1 MPHHPMVHPPAGR
14 QTLGLPFAPVV
25 GLLLLAALACSPS
38 GEKPAGSA
46 GAVAGPEQSA
56 PAVGGAG
63 RAPETPPA
71 ALGDGGPSTVGT
83 VYPRLASSSLL
94 HARLEELPDGELLR
108 SDGVVITRGDLE
120 ADISTRPAD
129 RRDELHNNAFFL
141 LEQMAT
147 EKLLVQSARRS
158 MPGEAGD
165 DGRLIQLYLGKV
177 VEGASVTE
185 PEVEAFYAANRD
197 AVGGATL
204 AQIVPQIRQYLLR
217 EKQQE
222 MINRHVRSLG
232 QRTPVAVS
240 AGWAGQQAKLAGNNP
255 VDRARASGRPTFA
268 NFGAKG
274 CIPCDKMEPIRE
286 ALRKKY
292 EGRLNVVFVHVG
304 EQPILASR
312 YGVQGIPLLVF
323 YGADGEEVFRHSG
336 FFPQENVEEQLA
348 QLGL

>member
-1 MPHHPMVHPPAGR
+1 MPLHRMIPPSAGR
-14 QTLGLPFAPVV
+14 QPLGLLFAPVV
-25 GLLLLAALACSPS
+25 GLFCLAAFACSPS

-56 PAVGGAG
+56 PAVGRAG
-63 RAPETPPA
+63 EAPATPPA
-71 ALGDGGPSTVGT
+71 PLGEGEFSTVGT

-94 HARLEELPDGELLR
+94 YARLEELPDGELLR
-108 SDGVVITRGDLE
+108 SGDVVITREELE
-120 ADISTRPAD
+120 ADISTRPPD
-129 RRDELHNNAFFL
+129 RRGELRNHAFFL

-158 MPGEAGD
+158 MPDEAGD

-197 AVGGATL
+197 AVGGAAL
-204 AQIVPQIRQYLLR
+204 AQIAPQIRQYVLR

-222 MINRHVRSLG
+222 MVHLHVRSLG

-240 AGWAGQQAKLAGNNP
+240 AGWAEQQAKLAGENP
-255 VDRARASGRPTFA
+255 VDKARASGRPTFA

-323 YGADGEEVFRHSG
+323 YGADGKEVFRHAG
-336 FFPQENVEEQLA
+336 FFPQESVEEQLDR
-348 QLGL
+348 LGL